1 MVCGY
6 GQNCSMSALPW
17 IFGDDTTVTPEKFC
31 NVEDQTETWEQA
43 KVLGQEIACRLGDQM
58 RM

>member
-1 MVCGY
+1 
-6 GQNCSMSALPW
+6 MSALPW
-17 IFGDDTTVTPEKFC
+17 IFGDDAKVTPEKFS

-43 KVLGQEIACRLGDQM
+43 KRLGQEIAQKLGEQM

>member
-1 MVCGY
+1 LIHVVLESSGL
-6 GQNCSMSALPW
+6 SSE
-17 IFGDDTTVTPEKFC
+17 VTPEKFC

-43 KVLGQEIACRLGDQM
+43 KALGQEIARKLGDLM